1 MKPQH
6 IGAVLVGAAFAALA
20 CRGDPTA
27 SLRGGAK
34 FVDVSTT
41 VMFIDVGGGK
51 PISVVVR
58 DEQQNPLAADVTV
71 ATLNAAV
78 ATVVAD
84 TTIPSPNGSEHNY
97 IISGVA
103 PGATKIVV
111 SSSGLSDSVSVSVL
125 PLNFGGT
132 ILPTLTPKGGD
143 TLKVASTAVLKF
155 NATTTAITFGGGKSP
170 VVLSQTV
177 DTIKML
183 VPFSTSA
190 ALTVSNINVTYV
202 SGLSVTLKTAQAVTQ
217 TGSLWTP
224 ADTGYATAPQIVLPT
239 TTGGKTY
246 FITDML
252 GSYTND
258 ADCGEGTAQG
268 GIGKCAFFKYVANG
282 TDSLRFSVDWEGAAT
297 NPDIDI
303 YSCGSAGV
311 SQCFEDPGTGATG
324 SKPQVFAF
332 KPTAGTHYYAVEVYA
347 GTPPTNIVTTITK
360 LN

>member
-1 MKPQH
+1 MKRQH
-6 IGAVLVGAAFAALA
+6 IGAVLAGAAFAALA

-34 FVDVSTT
+34 FVDVSAT
-41 VMFIDVGGGK
+41 VMFIDVGAGK

-58 DEQQNPLAADVTV
+58 DEQQNPLAADVAV
-71 ATLNAAV
+71 ATLNAGV
-78 ATVVAD
+78 ATVVED
-84 TTIPSPNGSEHNY
+84 TSIPSPNGTEHNF

-111 SSSGLSDSVSVSVL
+111 TSGGLADSVAVSVL
-125 PLNFGGT
+125 PLNFAGALSST
-132 ILPTLTPKGGD
+132 TPKGGD
-143 TLKVASTAVLKF
+143 TLKLASTAVLKF
-155 NATTTAITFGGGKSP
+155 DAVNTTVTFGGGKSP
-170 VVLSQTV
+170 VVLSQTA

-183 VPFSTSA
+183 VPFSNA
-190 ALTVSNINVTYV
+190 GPLAVSNINVTYV
-202 SGLSVTLKTAQAVTQ
+202 AGLSVTLNTAQTVTQ

-224 ADTGYATAPQIVLPT
+224 ADTGYNTAPQIALPT

-246 FITDML
+246 FITNML

-258 ADCGEGTAQG
+258 ADCGEGTGAG

-297 NPDIDI
+297 NPDVDI

-332 KPTAGTHYYAVEVYA
+332 KPSAGTHYYAVEIYA

>member
-1 MKPQH
+1 MKRQH

-34 FVDVSTT
+34 FVDLSAT
-41 VMFIDVGGGK
+41 VMFIDAGSAK
-51 PISVVVR
+51 SLSVVVR

-78 ATVVAD
+78 ATVVVD
-84 TTIPSPNGSEHNY
+84 TTVPSPNGSEHNY

-111 SSSGLSDSVSVSVL
+111 SSSGLSDTVAVSVL
-125 PLNFGGT
+125 PLTFGGA

-143 TLKVASTAVLKF
+143 TLKLASTAVLKF
-155 NATTTAITFGGGKSP
+155 NAATTTVTFGGGKSP

-183 VPFSTSA
+183 VPFSNA
-190 ALTVSNINVTYV
+190 GPLAVSNINVTFV
-202 SGLSVTLKTAQAVTQ
+202 SGLSVTLNTAQSVTQ

-224 ADTGYATAPQIVLPT
+224 ADTGYATAPQIALPT
-239 TTGGKTY
+239 TTGGKTF
-246 FITDML
+246 FITDMK
-252 GSYTND
+252 GSYVND
-258 ADCGEGTAQG
+258 ADCGEGTGAG

-282 TDSLRFSVDWEGAAT
+282 TDSLSFSVDWEGAAT

-311 SQCFEDPGTGATG
+311 SQCFEDNGSGATG
-324 SKPQVFAF
+324 SKPQIFRL